1 MTAPLARVLAALQEK
16 DLRPRPSGSGY
27 EARCPAHEDHKASLG
42 VAEKDGKAVL
52 LCRAGC
58 ETSDVL
64 AALGLTMRDLFPEE
78 PKAPAKKGRGEVVA
92 RYPYRD
98 EAGALLFEVVRM
110 KPKDFRQRR
119 PDPAKAGA
127 FLWNLD
133 GVRRV
138 LFRLPEVLSAAKDG
152 ARVYVVEGEKDAE
165 SLARLGLCGTC
176 NPGGAGKWLPGHS
189 EALRGAHV
197 VILPDADEPGRKH
210 GEAVA
215 VALHGVAASVRVA
228 RVPRG
233 KDVSDWIE
241 AGGTREAIEALG
253 DAAPAWAPVAVPKG
267 GDLLADVVRFIRRFV
282 ILTEDQAVTCAL
294 WVLHAH
300 AIEAAD
306 VTPYLCIT
314 SPERRCG
321 KSRLMEVLQR
331 LAPRPWYTVRPSE
344 AILFRKLTT
353 GATLFL
359 DEYDTIFSAAAKDST
374 EGIRAT
380 LNAGFSRGIVVSRC
394 AEHGKELLDFEVF
407 GPKVLAGIA
416 DPPATVKDRSFV
428 VTLRRARRDEARE
441 RFRSRKATPEA
452 EALARQAEAFFAVPG
467 RIEAL
472 RKADPALPDALND
485 RAQDAA
491 EPLLAIADL
500 VGGEWPAR
508 AREALVALAA
518 DAAEDE
524 AEDSVGVG
532 LLRDLVTV
540 FQRLGSP
547 AGATTD
553 TLVRELHATEGT
565 PWKRWNHGDGLDA
578 AGLAALLRAFRIS
591 PQKKRWSHGAEPR
604 GGYRR
609 DPILDAAA
617 RYVPAVVREEGAD
630 RSDPVPGSVPGGSER
645 LDPHGS
651 SLRSAV
657 PTVPAP
663 RGKTDDSAEV
673 PARIRLVVGSDD
685 DAPAGP
691 PPPSVEVAER
701 RRVAL

>member
-1 MTAPLARVLAALQEK
+1 MSGGPLARVLSALEAK
-16 DLRPRPSGSGY
+16 DLRPKPSGSGF
-27 EARCPAHEDHKASLG
+27 EARCPAHEDRKASLSVSEG
-42 VAEKDGKAVL
+42 EDGKVL
-52 LCRAGC
+52 VKCFAGC
-58 ETSDVL
+58 ETPDVV
-64 AALGLTMRDLFPEE
+64 AALGLRMSDLFPEE
-78 PKAPAKKGRGEVVA
+78 PKAPAKKSRGEIVA
-92 RYPYRD
+92 SYPYRD

-119 PDPAKAGA
+119 PDPSKAGS

-138 LFRLPEVLSAAKDG
+138 LFRLPEVLTATKAG

-165 SLARLGLCGTC
+165 NFARLGLCGTC

-197 VILPDADEPGRKH
+197 VILPDEDEPGRKH

-215 VALHGVAASVRVA
+215 KALHGVAASVRVA

-233 KDVSDWIE
+233 KDVSEWIE
-241 AGGTREAIEALG
+241 AGASREDLEALA
-253 DAAPAWAPVAVPKG
+253 DSAPAWEPVAVPRG
-267 GDLLADVVRFIRRFV
+267 ADLLEAVVRFIRRFV
-282 ILTEDQAVTCAL
+282 ILTEDQAVACAL

-300 AIEAAD
+300 AAEAAET
-306 VTPYLCIT
+306 TPYLCIT

-344 AILFRKLTT
+344 AVLFRKLTT

-380 LNAGFSRGIVVSRC
+380 LNAGFVRGAVVSRC
-394 AEHGKELLDFEVF
+394 AEHGKELVDFEVF
-407 GPKVLAGIA
+407 GPKVLAGIS
-416 DPPATVKDRSFV
+416 DPPDTVKDRSFV
-428 VTLRRARRDEARE
+428 ITLRRARRDEIRE

-467 RIEAL
+467 RLEAL
-472 RKADPALPDALND
+472 RRAEPALPDALND

-491 EPLLAIADL
+491 EPLLAIADIA
-500 VGGEWPAR
+500 GGEWPAR
-508 AREALVALAA
+508 ARAALVALAE

-540 FQRLGSP
+540 FERLGSP
-547 AGATTD
+547 AGATTEA
-553 TLVRELHATEGT
+553 LVRELQATEGS
-565 PWKRWNHGDGLDA
+565 PWKRWNHGEGLDA

-591 PQKKRWSHGAEPR
+591 PQKKRWTHGAEPR

-617 RYVPAVVREEGAD
+617 RYVPSVIRDDEAD

-645 LDPHGS
+645 LDPHGCA
-651 SLRSAV
+651 LRSAV
-657 PTVPAP
+657 PAVP
-663 RGKTDDSAEV
+663 GFSGV
-673 PARIRLVVGSDD
+673 ARDMARVRVVLGSDEG
-685 DAPAGP
+685 AGD
-691 PPPSVEVAER
+691 VGR